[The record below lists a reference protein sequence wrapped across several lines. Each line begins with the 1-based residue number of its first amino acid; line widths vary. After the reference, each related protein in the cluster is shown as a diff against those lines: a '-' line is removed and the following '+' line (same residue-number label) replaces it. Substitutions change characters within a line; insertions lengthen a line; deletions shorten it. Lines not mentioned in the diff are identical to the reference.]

1 MKEILK
7 KLGIIKTKVILD
19 TNFLMI
25 PGTLGIDIFTEIKRI
40 VQEPVDICVLDQTI
54 QELEKLM
61 TKSKGKESFN
71 AKLGYIMVKQKSLK
85 TIKGSLSYVDD
96 SIVDYIKRYPT
107 TIVATQDKLLKAKV
121 KQQKVRVIYLKQ
133 KKYLELG

>member
-7 KLGIIKTKVILD
+7 KLRIIKTKVILD

-61 TKSKGKESFN
+61 TKNKGKESFN

-121 KQQKVRVIYLKQ
+121 KQQKARVIYLKQ